1 MARSITSITSSP
13 KVLTITSPAKKGSVL
28 PSFTI
33 PPGWTSSPLSPVYHE
48 EWDGPDSEGQT
59 IARCHGLQ
67 PGKPVME
74 DNEAWTTI
82 FLSGNKF
89 YIWDRM
95 DDGMIEIVSQ
105 DICEIART
113 ISESELRELATKPK
127 EEGDKP
133 KDPEVKC
140 VNTAYS
146 KAVSVDVSLMRML
159 ANKFC
164 SGDKNKKRSQDL
176 TAKDV
181 SSSAY
186 KYYKFHFELDP
197 GKNSKFDC
205 NAVFKSIT
213 GKCQGYDSHSIQS
226 QGGAK
231 IDDCGASFSYKITVP
246 DKPKPKPDTVT
257 QHGLQPRKCHTKD
270 QFGSHGDVRGGELSM
285 PRLDVLG
292 SPMTRPN

>member
-1 MARSITSITSSP
+1 MKLTQPSPPQQSSTYGGD
-13 KVLTITSPAKKGSVL
+13 KKKKGFCDIEKGQDWMSNYYRRKQ
-28 PSFTI
+28 
-33 PPGWTSSPLSPVYHE
+33 YHKEGCGLTCECISE
-48 EWDGPDSEGQT
+48 ET
-59 IARCHGLQ
+59 
-67 PGKPVME
+67 GKPG
-74 DNEAWTTI
+74 
-82 FLSGNKF
+82 LKK
-89 YIWDRM
+89 
-95 DDGMIEIVSQ
+95 Q
-105 DICEIART
+105 
-113 ISESELRELATKPK
+113 K